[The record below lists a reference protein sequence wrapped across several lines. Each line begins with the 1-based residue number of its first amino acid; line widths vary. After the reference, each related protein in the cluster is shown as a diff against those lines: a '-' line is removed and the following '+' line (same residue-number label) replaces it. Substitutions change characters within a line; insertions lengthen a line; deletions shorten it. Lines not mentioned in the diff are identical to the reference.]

1 MPKIRGVLLR
11 TPIVLITVLALLLG
25 AEAVS
30 LAAKKQGWTPH
41 DLAYYLSPQA
51 LNFIRPGLAVK
62 ILGVT
67 IGTDNKVVVRFSVAD
82 PKGAPLDRLGIVTPG
97 PVSTSFILA
106 YIPKGQKL
114 YTSYTTR
121 AQTSPINN
129 KTEQQAGADSGGTYA
144 QVAEGEYTYTFR
156 TVLPA
161 SYDKTVTH
169 TAAMWSSRN
178 LSEFDLG
185 TQYDDAVF
193 NFVPDGSA
201 VTVVRDVI
209 RTETCNKCHYEM
221 GFHGGSRKSVE
232 VCILCHQPQTNDPDT
247 GNTVDMTVMIHKIH
261 MGEHL
266 PSVAAGGHYQIIGHN
281 QTVADYSEV
290 VFPDDP
296 NRCAACHDG
305 KGTQSAIYATAPSRR
320 ACGSCHDDVNFASG
334 EKHLNLPQVSD
345 NMCANCHLP
354 EGEIEYDA
362 SVKGAHLNAS
372 FSRQLPGTTIKIEK
386 VENYGPG
393 QKPRVTFSLTD
404 KAGTA
409 IDAAT
414 MNSLNILL
422 SGPTTDYSFYKSES
436 AITKATRSG
445 NLWVYEL
452 TNAIPA
458 DAKGTYTISM
468 EGYKNFTINPNTV
481 NAATVRDVA
490 PNQMFNISVDG
501 SRLAPRRLVVSQD
514 KCNACHGTLML
525 HGTNRRDIQ
534 YCNVCH
540 NPNMTD
546 AVVRPADKM
555 PAESIHFKTMIHK
568 IHTGE
573 ENSRDFTV
581 YGRNSSLNNYNHVL
595 YPGDRRACD
604 QCHVGTS
611 YQLPVPETALPSL
624 SARDWI
630 NPSMLPASA
639 ACLSCHTT
647 RSAAAHALLNTASS
661 LGEACDVC
669 HGNNAEHSVVRSHAR

>member
-1 MPKIRGVLLR
+1 MPKVRGVLLR
-11 TPIVLITVLALLLG
+11 APIILITVLALLLG

-30 LAAKKQGWTPH
+30 LAAKQQGWTPH

-51 LNFIRPGLAVK
+51 INFIRPGLAVK

-67 IGTDNKVVVRFSVAD
+67 IGTDNKPVIRFSVTD
-82 PKGAPLDRLGIVTPG
+82 PRGAPLDRLGIVTPG
-97 PVSTSFILA
+97 TVSTSFMLA
-106 YIPKGQKL
+106 YIPKGQTL

-121 AQTSPINN
+121 VQTSPITN
-129 KTEQQAGADSGGTYA
+129 KAETQAGADSGGTYA

-161 SYDKTVTH
+161 NFDKTVTH
-169 TAAMWSSRN
+169 TAGMWSSRN

-185 TQYDDAVF
+185 TQYDDAFF

-209 RTETCNKCHYEM
+209 RTETCNKCHLDM

-247 GNTVDMTVMIHKIH
+247 GNSVDMTIMVHKIH
-261 MGEHL
+261 MGSHL
-266 PSVAAGGHYQIIGHN
+266 PSVAAGTPYKIIGN
-281 QTVADYSEV
+281 QQSVHDYSGIG
-290 VFPDDP
+290 FSDNP
-296 NRCAACHDG
+296 NNCATCHDG
-305 KGTQSAIYATAPSRR
+305 KAAQSGIYLTSPSRR
-320 ACGSCHDDVNFASG
+320 ACGACHDDVNFATG

-362 SVKGAHLNAS
+362 SIKGAHLNSS

-393 QKPRVTFSLTD
+393 QKPRVFFSLKD

-414 MNSLNILL
+414 MNSLNVLL
-422 SGPTTDYSFYKSES
+422 SGPTTDYSFYKTES
-436 AITKATRSG
+436 AITRATRSG
-445 NLWVYEL
+445 DLWAFEL
-452 TNAIPA
+452 SNAIPA
-458 DAKGTYTISM
+458 DATGTYTISM

-501 SRLAPRRLVVSQD
+501 SRLAPRRLVVSQE

-540 NPNMTD
+540 HPNMTD
-546 AVVRPADKM
+546 AAVRPADKGA
-555 PAESIHFKTMIHK
+555 PESIHFKTMIHK
-568 IHTGE
+568 IHTGA
-573 ENSRDFTV
+573 ENARDFTV
-581 YGRNSSLNNYNHVL
+581 YGRNSSVNNYNHFG
-595 YPGDRRACD
+595 YPGDRRACT
-604 QCHVGTS
+604 QCHVGTT
-611 YQLPVPETALPSL
+611 YQLPVPATALPSL

-630 NPSMLPASA
+630 NPNMQPATA

-647 RSAAAHALLNTASS
+647 RSAAAHALLNTSSS

-669 HGNNAEHSVVRSHAR
+669 HGNSAEHSVTRSHAR